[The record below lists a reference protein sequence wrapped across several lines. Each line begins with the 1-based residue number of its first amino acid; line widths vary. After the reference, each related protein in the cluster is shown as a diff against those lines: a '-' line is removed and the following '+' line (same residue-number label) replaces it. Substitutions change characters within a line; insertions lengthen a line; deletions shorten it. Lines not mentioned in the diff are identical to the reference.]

1 MANLRAAAWLRLA
14 ALLLALLLLAPQV
27 LALGVP
33 PLTGRINDTAG
44 IMRAETV
51 AALTQKL
58 AALEAEN
65 GTQIAVLT
73 IPSLEGENLE
83 AFALKTASTWQ
94 LGQKGKDNGALL
106 LVAVKEREI
115 RIEAG
120 YGLEGKLTDLAA
132 GRIIRGE
139 IIPQFRNGDY
149 DGGIAR
155 GVDAMILTVR
165 GEYTGAS
172 APQADASATP
182 GAGED
187 GAGVDDETLEESVG
201 VLGFLTLMAGLF
213 GSRKLWHAAL
223 AGAAAGTLAWLM
235 FADAGLAPWG
245 FIFLGVFGALFIAW
259 IAGAMRGAG
268 WVSSGSGGFSSSG
281 FSSGRGGSFGGGFRG
296 GGGGF
301 GGGGASGKW

>member
-1 MANLRAAAWLRLA
+1 MAHLKKLLA
-14 ALLLALLLLAPQV
+14 TLLATLLLALPAW
-27 LALGVP
+27 ALDVP
-33 PLTGRINDTAG
+33 PLAGRINDTAG

-65 GTQIAVLT
+65 GTQIAVFT

-94 LGQKGKDNGALL
+94 LGQKGEDNGALL

-115 RIEAG
+115 RIETG
-120 YGLEGKLTDLAA
+120 QGMEDRLTDLLA
-132 GRIIRGE
+132 GRIIRNE
-139 IIPQFRNGDY
+139 IVHAFRNGDY
-149 DGGIAR
+149 DDGIAR

-182 GAGED
+182 GAGSTEE

-235 FADAGLAPWG
+235 FAEAGLAPWG
-245 FIFLGVFGALFIAW
+245 FIFLGVCGALFIAW
-259 IAGAMRGAG
+259 LVGARGTG
-268 WVSSGSGGFSSSG
+268 WVSSGSSGGFSNGGFSS
-281 FSSGRGGSFGGGFRG
+281 RGGGFRG
-296 GGGGF
+296 GGGSF